1 MRLQRQQTLGTFFV
15 KPATMKPAPAQQA
28 SLSEFLG
35 PKSKTKPK
43 ASIKDK
49 EGKESKGE
57 IFWPSVP
64 FWNQLAPPKGSS
76 NPKKDDSSSTKKIV
90 KKSTKEDKP
99 IEDMEVD
106 ASGMFVI
113 QQRREEH
120 LFSTANQTTR
130 RLLKMRTKV
139 RPPHFSEMIRS
150 RIDLDSDEGSDSGGL
165 ATTHRLAKRKA
176 IPSKQEDE
184 SSPPPVSSA
193 PPSSPPP
200 DDPVSDAPPSPRKKA
215 KAKSTSVP
223 QKAEKITKASKKGA
237 TEGSSKPLPPSAE
250 YKNEGE
256 EEIEALSDEE
266 LADEEGVSKR
276 KNKEVAS
283 KTAELALAKLEDVD
297 FGWKDGETVPY
308 AALAQAFSLIEATT
322 KRLEITAILT
332 AFLTLV
338 IRRATA
344 KPAKTTESKDKQP
357 TTDGYQDVLQCVYL
371 CINRLAPDY
380 TGIELGIG
388 ESLLIK
394 AIGESTGRKIDAVKE
409 ELKKEGDLGLVAM
422 NSRAMQ
428 KTLWKPKPLT
438 LPNVFKSL
446 LEIAQS
452 TGHSSQHKKIGI
464 ITKLLAACL
473 PDHAEAKYIIRS
485 LEGKLRIRLAERTVL
500 VALAQACVLAANFDD
515 VEKWSHE
522 DLGAKCDEGVEI
534 LKSVYSEI
542 PSYDIVIPALLTGGM
557 DTLRETCKLT
567 PGIPLKPM
575 LAKPTK
581 AIGEVLDKFENTKFT
596 CEYKYDGERAQVHK
610 LEDGTVAVFSRN
622 SEDMSKKYPDLV
634 EQLPRCFKE
643 SIKSF
648 VLDAEAVAIDKTT
661 KKLLPFQE
669 LSKRKRKDVKVED
682 IQVRVC
688 LFGFDLLYLNGES
701 LLRKTLQER
710 RELLREHFVEVDCEF
725 AFAKSSDGETTEE
738 IQVFLE
744 ESVKDGCEGLMVKT
758 LTGEA
763 SRYEPSRRSVNWL
776 KLKKDYLAGIGDS
789 LDLVVVGA
797 YYGKGKRT
805 KVYGAFLL
813 ACYDPDAEEYQTICK
828 IGTGFSDEALAS
840 HYTQLQPLELTK
852 PWGNV
857 KIGGAKPDIWLE
869 PKVVWEVLTADLSLS
884 PIYEAAKGLV
894 DDRGIS
900 LRFPRFIRV
909 RDDKSADDATEPSQI
924 AEMYERQSLAQN
936 GPGKKKRG
944 GEDDDFW

>member
-1 MRLQRQQTLGTFFV
+1 
-15 KPATMKPAPAQQA
+15 MKPAPAQQA

-35 PKSKTKPK
+35 PKGK
-43 ASIKDK
+43 AKAKGSAKDK
-49 EGKESKGE
+49 EDKAHGDSSK
-57 IFWPSVP
+57 
-64 FWNQLAPPKGSS
+64 
-76 NPKKDDSSSTKKIV
+76 PKKDATSAKKDT
-90 KKSTKEDKP
+90 KSTKAANPTEHMQIDESDHKLPSED
-99 IEDMEVD
+99 EDEVP
-106 ASGMFVI
+106 
-113 QQRREEH
+113 
-120 LFSTANQTTR
+120 
-130 RLLKMRTKV
+130 V
-139 RPPHFSEMIRS
+139 RK
-150 RIDLDSDEGSDSGGL
+150 RIKRGRVDLDSDEGSDSGGL
-165 ATTHRLAKRKA
+165 ATTRRIAKRKV
-176 IPSKQEDE
+176 ISSKEEHE

-193 PPSSPPP
+193 PPSSPPL
-200 DDPVSDAPPSPRKKA
+200 DYPVSDAPPSPRKKP
-215 KAKSTSVP
+215 KTNSSSVP
-223 QKAEKITKASKKGA
+223 KKTETVIKSSKKDA
-237 TEGSSKPLPPSAE
+237 AE
-250 YKNEGE
+250 VVDKDGE
-256 EEIEALSDEE
+256 EEIGEASDEE
-266 LADEEGVSKR
+266 LADEEGESKR

-283 KTAELALAKLEDVD
+283 KTAVLALAKMEDVD

-344 KPAKTTESKDKQP
+344 KPAKTTGPKDKQP

-394 AIGESTGRKIDAVKE
+394 AIGESTGRKIDAIKD

-438 LPNVFKSL
+438 LPFVFKSL

-452 TGHSSQHKKIGI
+452 TGHSSQNKKIGI

-500 VALAQACVLAANFDD
+500 VALAQACVLAENSKD
-515 VEKWSHE
+515 VEKWSKE

-557 DTLRETCKLT
+557 DALQETCKLT

-610 LEDGTVAVFSRN
+610 LEDGTVSVFSRN

-634 EQLPRCFKE
+634 EQLPKE
-643 SIKSF
+643 TTKSF

-828 IGTGFSDEALAS
+828 IGTGFSDEALAA
-840 HYTQLQPLELTK
+840 HYAQLQPLEQAK

-857 KIGGAKPDIWLE
+857 KIGGAKPDIWFE

-884 PIYEAAKGLV
+884 PIYEAARGLV

-909 RDDKSADDATEPSQI
+909 RDDKSSEDATEPSQI

-936 GPGKKKRG
+936 GTGKKKRG

>member
-1 MRLQRQQTLGTFFV
+1 MRLQRQQTLGTFFA

-35 PKSKTKPK
+35 AKGGAKSK
-43 ASIKDK
+43 ASTKDK
-49 EGKESKGE
+49 ESSGSKTAEPTEG
-57 IFWPSVP
+57 
-64 FWNQLAPPKGSS
+64 
-76 NPKKDDSSSTKKIV
+76 
-90 KKSTKEDKP
+90 
-99 IEDMEVD
+99 MEVD
-106 ASGMFVI
+106 ELERKALSDDDD
-113 QQRREEH
+113 E
-120 LFSTANQTTR
+120 
-130 RLLKMRTKV
+130 
-139 RPPHFSEMIRS
+139 
-150 RIDLDSDEGSDSGGL
+150 DEGSDSGGVS
-165 ATTHRLAKRKA
+165 TVRRLTKRKA
-176 IPSKQEDE
+176 ISTRDEDE
-184 SSPPPVSSA
+184 SSPPPISSA

-200 DDPVSDAPPSPRKKA
+200 DDPTPSSPPKKSR
-215 KAKSTSVP
+215 AKSSSGPKKPEKTS
-223 QKAEKITKASKKGA
+223 KASKKDA
-237 TEGSSKPLPPSAE
+237 A
-250 YKNEGE
+250 
-256 EEIEALSDEE
+256 EIEAASDED
-266 LADEEGVSKR
+266 LVDEEGASKR

-283 KTAELALAKLEDVD
+283 KTAELALAKMKTSTLAGRMEKRD
-297 FGWKDGETVPY
+297 VPY

-344 KPAKTTESKDKQP
+344 KPTTKTQSKDKEP
-357 TTDGYQDVLQCVYL
+357 VTSGHQDVLQCVYL

-388 ESLLIK
+388 ESLLVK
-394 AIGESTGRKIDAVKE
+394 AIGESTGRKIDAIKD

-438 LPNVFKSL
+438 LPAVFKSL

-452 TGHSSQHKKIGI
+452 TGHSSQNKKIGI

-500 VALAQACVLAANFDD
+500 VALAQACVLAANYED
-515 VEKWSHE
+515 VEKWSKE

-534 LKSVYSEI
+534 LKAVYSEI

-557 DTLRETCKLT
+557 DSLRETCKLT

-596 CEYKYDGERAQVHK
+596 CEYKYDGERAQ
-610 LEDGTVAVFSRN
+610 TRRWYRRSFSRN

-643 SIKSF
+643 STKSF

-701 LLRKTLQER
+701 LLRKTLEER
-710 RELLREHFVEVDCEF
+710 RKLLREHFTEVDCEF
-725 AFAKSSDGETTEE
+725 AFAKASDGETTEE

-758 LTGEA
+758 LTGDA

-828 IGTGFSDEALAS
+828 IGTGFSDEALAA
-840 HYTQLQPLELTK
+840 HYAQLQPLEQPK

-857 KIGGAKPDIWLE
+857 KIGGAKPDIC
-869 PKVVWEVLTADLSLS
+869 LS
-884 PIYEAAKGLV
+884 PVYEAARGLV

-909 RDDKSADDATEPSQI
+909 RDDKSADDATEPYRCI